1 VKLLIKNGR
10 VIDPI
15 SQTDKTLD
23 ILIDRQKITAVAS
36 KINEKSAKIIDATG
50 KIVAPGFIDMHVHL
64 REPGYEHK
72 ETIATGTAAAAA
84 GGFTSVACMPNTS
97 PINDNPGVTHTIL
110 TEAKKSAVVNVFPI
124 GAITRGSEGEELTE
138 MANQSKAGAVAFSD
152 DGRPLTNNQLMR
164 RAMEYSQML
173 QTTIINHCETPDLS
187 AGGVMHEGDY
197 SFQFGLKGIPSSSE
211 EVMVARDIILSE
223 SVGVGIHLAHLSS
236 RGSVELLRKAK
247 AKKISVTAEVT
258 PHHLLL
264 DDSLIEHYDTNLKMN
279 PPLRDKKDVQ
289 SLRKAAKD
297 GVIDVI
303 ATDHAPH
310 TPDEKDVEFDQAPF
324 GIIGLETCVSLI
336 LDRLVHEGILPLA
349 RFIEMISTSP
359 ARILNLANKGKI
371 QPGADADLTLLDL
384 NREVIVDVFA
394 FRSRSRNS
402 PFHGWK
408 LKGAPYITIVG
419 GKIVYHCR

>member
-1 VKLLIKNGR
+1 MKLLIKNGR
-10 VIDPI
+10 VIDPA
-15 SQTDKTLD
+15 SGTDKVLD
-23 ILIDRQKITAVAS
+23 ILIDRTKIAAVDS
-36 KINEKSAKIIDATG
+36 KINDKAAKVIDAAG

-110 TEAKKSAVVNVFPI
+110 MKAKKNALVNVFPI
-124 GAITRGSEGEELTE
+124 AAITRESAGEELTE
-138 MANQSKAGAVAFSD
+138 MVSQSKAGAVAFSD

-173 QTTIINHCETPDLS
+173 KTIIIDHCETPDLT
-187 AGGVMHEGDY
+187 AGGVMHEGDF
-197 SFQFGLKGIPSSSE
+197 SFQFGLQGIPSSSE
-211 EVMVARDIILSE
+211 EVMVARDIILAE
-223 SVGVGIHLAHLSS
+223 STGVGIHLAHLST
-236 RGSVELLRKAK
+236 RGSVELVRRAK
-247 AKKISVTAEVT
+247 AKKIPVTAEVT

-264 DDSLIEHYDTNLKMN
+264 DDSLLENYDTNLKMN
-279 PPLRDKKDVQ
+279 PPLRDKRDIQ
-289 SLRKAAKD
+289 SLRKAARD

-310 TPDEKDVEFDQAPF
+310 TPDEKDVEFDLAPF

-336 LDRLVHEGILPLA
+336 LDRLVREEILSLS
-349 RFIEMISTSP
+349 RFIEMISTAP
-359 ARILNLANKGKI
+359 ARILNLTDKGKI

-384 NREVIVDVFA
+384 NREVIVDAFN

-408 LKGAPYITIVG
+408 LKGVPEMTIVS
-419 GKIVYHCR
+419 GKIVYHC

>member
-15 SQTDKTLD
+15 SHTDKTLD
-23 ILIDRQKITAVAS
+23 VLIDKKKILEVDS
-36 KINEKSAKIIDATG
+36 NIKDKSAKVIDAAG

-110 TEAKKSAVVNVFPI
+110 AEAKKNGVVNVLPI
-124 GAITRGSEGEELTE
+124 GAITRGSEGQELTE
-138 MANQSKAGAVAFSD
+138 MANQMKAGAVAFSD
-152 DGRPLTNNQLMR
+152 DGCPLVNNQLMR
-164 RAMEYSQML
+164 RSLEYSQML
-173 QTTIINHCETPDLS
+173 ETTIINHCETPDLS
-187 AGGVMHEGDY
+187 AGGVMHEGDFSY
-197 SFQFGLKGIPSSSE
+197 QFGLKGIPSSSE
-211 EVMVARDIILSE
+211 EVMVARDIILAE
-223 SVGVGIHLAHLSS
+223 STGVGIHLAHLST
-236 RGSVELLRKAK
+236 RGSVEMVRKAK
-247 AKKISVTAEVT
+247 AKKIPVSAEVT
-258 PHHLLL
+258 PHHLIL
-264 DDSLIEHYDTNLKMN
+264 DDSILGSYDTNLKVN
-279 PPLRDKKDVQ
+279 PPLRGKRDVQ
-289 SLRKAAKD
+289 SLRKAARD

-310 TPDEKDVEFDQAPF
+310 SPDEKEVEFDQAPF
-324 GIIGLETCVSLI
+324 GINGLETCVSLI
-336 LDRLVHEGILPLA
+336 LDQLVAKDILPLS
-349 RFIEMISTSP
+349 RFIEMISTAP
-359 ARILNLANKGKI
+359 ARVLNLADKGKI

-384 NREVIVDVFA
+384 KREVIVDVFA
-394 FRSRSRNS
+394 FRSLSRNS

-408 LKGAPYITIVG
+408 LKGAPTMTIVG

>member
-1 VKLLIKNGR
+1 MKLLIKNGR
-10 VIDPI
+10 VIDPA
-15 SQTDKTLD
+15 SGTDKTLD
-23 ILIDRQKITAVAS
+23 ILIDRKKIAAVGS
-36 KINEKSAKIIDATG
+36 KINDKTAKVVDAAG
-50 KIVAPGFIDMHVHL
+50 KVVAPGFIDMHVHL

-72 ETIATGTAAAAA
+72 ETIATGTLAAAA

-97 PINDNPGVTHTIL
+97 PINDNPGVTHSIL
-110 TEAKKSAVVNVFPI
+110 TEAKRSARVNVLPI
-124 GAITRGSEGEELTE
+124 AAITRESAGEELTE
-138 MANQSKAGAVAFSD
+138 MVNQAKAGAVAFSD

-173 QTTIINHCETPDLS
+173 ETTIIDHCETPDLS

-197 SFQFGLKGIPSSSE
+197 SYQFGLKGIPSSSE
-211 EVMVARDIILSE
+211 EVMVARDIILAE
-223 SVGVGIHLAHLSS
+223 STGVGIHLAHLST
-236 RGSVELLRKAK
+236 RGSVELVRRAK
-247 AKKISVTAEVT
+247 AKKIPVTAEVT

-264 DDSLIEHYDTNLKMN
+264 DDSLLEHYDTNLKMK

-289 SLRKAAKD
+289 SLRKAAKE

-310 TPDEKDVEFDQAPF
+310 TPDEKEVEFDQAPF

-336 LDRLVHEGILPLA
+336 LDRLVREGILPLS
-349 RFIEMISTSP
+349 RFIEMISSAP
-359 ARILNLANKGKI
+359 ARILNLTDKGKI

-394 FRSRSRNS
+394 FRSHSRNS

-408 LKGAPYITIVG
+408 LKGAPEMTIVG
-419 GKIVYHCR
+419 GKIVYHC